1 MMRSAHIFLVCIFIL
16 GVVACSS
23 ENNTVNMKEKKAPNV
38 LQKSVD
44 SMIQPQINSINK
56 AKALEGKL
64 KQIEEDRLK
73 TVEGFGQ

>member
-1 MMRSAHIFLVCIFIL
+1 MRSAHIFLVCIFIL